1 MGECNND
8 SRCRVRDEV
17 VKIWNRFGEEFIPAI
32 CIVSGKRITI
42 EAERVFTLGT
52 RFEWFVLSFLI
63 LIERKFD

>member
-17 VKIWNRFGEEFIPAI
+17 VKIWNRFGEELIPAI

-63 LIERKFD
+63 LIERRFD